1 MAEKRRYSNP
11 TDAKKF
17 IDFPEDFEMTF
28 KQFEE
33 SFENSHVFRDFEPK
47 TRAVELKKA
56 FNIATK
62 KAKEEEK

>member
-11 TDAKKF
+11 KDPKKF
-17 IDFPEDFEMTF
+17 IDFADDFAMTF
-28 KQFEE
+28 KDFEE

-47 TRAVELKKA
+47 TRAVEMKKA